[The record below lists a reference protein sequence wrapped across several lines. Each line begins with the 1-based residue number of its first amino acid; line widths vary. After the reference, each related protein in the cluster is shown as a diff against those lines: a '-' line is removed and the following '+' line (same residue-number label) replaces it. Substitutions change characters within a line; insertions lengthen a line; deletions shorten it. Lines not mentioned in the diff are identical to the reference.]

1 MTRLTLILIIKIAF
15 TAVTVAAPFLLLP
28 PERIAEMVGAA
39 APSPAQYRLYGVA
52 MIALLAGYAF
62 AIPMAQRGERP
73 LGPMVMGVISNGGG
87 AITLLAFGVEG
98 TSLILA
104 YVFAVFAFLLGAAI
118 FAPDFMLRTIT
129 GSVLSPANGD
139 NRAVVHS

>member
-1 MTRLTLILIIKIAF
+1 MTRLTLILIIKIVF
-15 TAVTVAAPFLLLP
+15 TIVTVAAPFLLLS
-28 PERIAEMVGAA
+28 PERIAEMLGAT

-73 LGPMVMGVISNGGG
+73 MGPLVMGVISNGGA
-87 AITLLAFGVEG
+87 AITLLTFGVEG

-104 YVFAVFAFLLGAAI
+104 YIFAVFAFLLGTAI
-118 FAPDFMLRTIT
+118 FAPDVMLRTIM
-129 GSVLSPANGD
+129 GSVPSLANGND
-139 NRAVVHS
+139 RAVVYS